1 MNRWTSGAASALLS
15 ALSFPFSSA
24 EAELVRRG
32 LCTKGDVT
40 REIELR
46 SVVGATEVCDIV
58 ERTVGE
64 STEERTLHPA
74 AARSEFCATRF
85 ESAARSLSRDGW
97 RCSVEPRAST
107 TDRREPSATR
117 SPPRSEAKPFASSW
131 RDACT
136 AAHTTTGTG
145 DPETLC
151 DCAIEVLSEA
161 GFEERDFEVLVSPYD
176 EPGLERP
183 VHRAGLL
190 YGVGMMA
197 VDALARCGAP

>member
-1 MNRWTSGAASALLS
+1 MNRWTSAVAPILLIAQS
-15 ALSFPFSSA
+15 IPFGLA

-32 LCTKGDVT
+32 LCTKGDAT

-46 SVVGATEVCDIV
+46 SVDDVAEVCDIV

-64 STEERTLHPA
+64 STEERTLYPA
-74 AARSEFCATRF
+74 AARSELCTSRF
-85 ESAARSLSRDGW
+85 ESAVNSLSRDGW
-97 RCSVEPRAST
+97 RCSVEPTAST
-107 TDRREPSATR
+107 TEQRELSVTR
-117 SPPRSEAKPFASSW
+117 SSPRSEMAPFASSW

-136 AAHTTTGTG
+136 AAHTTKGTG
-145 DPETLC
+145 NPETLC

-176 EPGLERP
+176 EAGLERP

>member
-1 MNRWTSGAASALLS
+1 MKRWTSAVASVLLG
-15 ALSFPFSSA
+15 ALSVSFGSA

-32 LCTKGDVT
+32 LCTKGDAT

-46 SVVGATEVCDIV
+46 SIDDVTGVCDIV

-74 AARSEFCATRF
+74 AARSELCTSRF
-85 ESAARSLSRDGW
+85 ESAVNSLSRDGW
-97 RCSVEPRAST
+97 RCSVEPTAST
-107 TDRREPSATR
+107 TEQRELSVTR
-117 SPPRSEAKPFASSW
+117 SSPRSEMAPFASSW

-136 AAHTTTGTG
+136 AAHTTKGTG
-145 DPETLC
+145 NSETLC

-176 EPGLERP
+176 EAGLERP